1 MQGTTGWV
9 PRKPDGLSWLS
20 WTRWTKTETSV
31 FKNQK
36 MQWKYTL
43 NIFVVELKLCD
54 LSHFL
59 QPRWNL
65 ISGSSIF
72 WEQLY
77 KRFLVFCVRL
87 FYNKIIFVFTRS
99 SQHSTFWMTNRVQ
112 ASSMQVAQN
121 IGTILCQ
128 TTFKALLK
136 PSSTKGK
143 VLQSTAP
150 NQSLNFLGETRVMS
164 KITTTKNWM

>member
-1 MQGTTGWV
+1 MQGATGWV
-9 PRKPDGLSWLS
+9 PCKPDGLSWLS
-20 WTRWTKTETSV
+20 WTRWTETETSV

-54 LSHFL
+54 LSYFL

-87 FYNKIIFVFTRS
+87 FYNKINFVFTRS
-99 SQHSTFWMTNRVQ
+99 SQHSSASFFNASCSKYWNNFVSDHFWISIEALFHKRKSFSIKCTKPKSELFWEKHEQ
-112 ASSMQVAQN
+112 
-121 IGTILCQ
+121 CQ
-128 TTFKALLK
+128 RPQQRKYWCQR
-136 PSSTKGK
+136 S
-143 VLQSTAP
+143 
-150 NQSLNFLGETRVMS
+150 
-164 KITTTKNWM
+164 